1 VQEQPPSVVTPAGWV
16 FIFFCIGAGMIAEA
30 IVSSAGDF
38 YIDEKTAD
46 LSVILTTC
54 YCGS

>member
-1 VQEQPPSVVTPAGWV
+1 
-16 FIFFCIGAGMIAEA
+16 MIAEA